1 MEYEKKS
8 GNFSFGFG
16 CTKTA
21 GAGSLDKAV
30 EAPKVNTK
38 EYKVNVVKNAA
49 MTATG
54 LAVWA
59 LKRKLY
65 GKNHKKKK

>member
-21 GAGSLDKAV
+21 GSGTLDKAV
-30 EAPKVNTK
+30 EAPKVNTAK
-38 EYKVNVVKNAA
+38 YKTTVAKNAA
-49 MTATG
+49 MTVAG
-54 LAVWA
+54 LASWA
-59 LKRKLY
+59 LKRKY
-65 GKNHKKKK
+65 FGKNHKKKK